1 MIMRVLWFTSCLQYE
16 RVFARAKAILMT
28 GFFELF
34 TERIYFIVKI
44 SHSSP
49 CVKVESLKVTLAE
62 TYCINF
68 TALAGCF
75 DLMICK
81 RPRSCTLTVIRT
93 VLLFFPV

>member
-1 MIMRVLWFTSCLQYE
+1 MKS
-16 RVFARAKAILMT
+16 

-44 SHSSP
+44 SHSSM
-49 CVKVESLKVTLAE
+49 CVKVAPLKVTLAE
-62 TYCINF
+62 TYCINL

-75 DLMICK
+75 VLDLMICK

-93 VLLFFPV
+93 VLLFFHV